1 MAKTIV
7 AGVLVV
13 IVLGGIIVMR
23 LVTSQRGRRG
33 LSSPL
38 VKLYGLLSVAGFAL
52 MLAWSDAD
60 SAVKAGG
67 YTLFGTIAGFL
78 AGANIQSDEL
88 HLTPPSALGICYC
101 VDQAWVHRS

>member
-78 AGANIQSDEL
+78 AGANIQSDEPPYN
-88 HLTPPSALGICYC
+88 TP
-101 VDQAWVHRS
+101 